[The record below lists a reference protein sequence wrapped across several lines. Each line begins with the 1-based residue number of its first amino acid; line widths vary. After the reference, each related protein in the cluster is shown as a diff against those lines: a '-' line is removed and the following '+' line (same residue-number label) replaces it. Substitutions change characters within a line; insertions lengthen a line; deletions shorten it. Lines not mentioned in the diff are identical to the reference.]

1 MKFLKKLL
9 EIVLIILLTVA
20 ACGAVGALGAYFG
33 SSLDAGYLVAII
45 TGAVITLFII
55 VFVVVMEIKAGAFL
69 KGLNKLSENVQK
81 AREMIEKNQS
91 AVQKSYL
98 EAEEKVV
105 KCYKSYIATN
115 LCLLIA
121 DLVAIFCWSY
131 SLSGDGNDWTIIP
144 LVVSIMIAFAV
155 ILDVWNTP
163 WLSYDWSSYVKA
175 ADYPVLYA
183 LANSAK
189 DEVGA
194 KGEVRII
201 FTMGFDAGVAR
212 LGSKISLTLG
222 VALLEILSEEELKQ
236 VLIHEFAHIRNESK
250 QMDRITDYA
259 SKEEG
264 FSPALLLRRKFDLEY
279 ATFKLFA
286 SVENERQ
293 ADETIKTVG
302 SPEKMVS
309 ALLKCQAWSFFE
321 READIHL
328 EHFYASETKR
338 KDAERYMIDSFR
350 AVLPDRKALWL
361 ELIRK
366 EIRARNASHPTVSE
380 RAAALGVTDYD
391 FTEAEKCEALKKET
405 AKAVKRVDEQLV
417 KESSKHY
424 AAGRESSYLRP
435 TQFIER
441 WNESRDLSDPVAVR
455 TAIIYLNQL
464 GRFDEMEALCDEVLA
479 QPDSQSRTDALM
491 YKGYNRLRFYDV
503 SGIDLIYAAMDDNF
517 NYVEWGLELI
527 GAFCCTMGL
536 EKELNE
542 YRERSISLYQGVV
555 NKEVEVRNA
564 TAFSP
569 EPDSA
574 ENQKVVDDIV
584 RIAGDVIEKVYL
596 ARMDSVS
603 GKAVTVVLLCLD
615 KKAKYDKVGK
625 AYDDVFD
632 YLDTQKD
639 REFQLL
645 FHSQNFKSPYAKKVI
660 KTPDSLRYSKEKQ
673 PT

>member
-9 EIVLIILLTVA
+9 EIVLLMLLTVA
-20 ACGAVGALGAYFG
+20 ACGAVGALGAYVG
-33 SSLDAGYLVAII
+33 SSLDAGYLAMII

-55 VFVVVMEIKAGAFL
+55 VFIVVMEIKGGSYL
-69 KGLNKLSENVQK
+69 KNLNKLTENVQK

-105 KCYKSYIATN
+105 KRYKNCVNAN

-131 SLSGDGNDWTIIP
+131 SLSGEGNGWTILP
-144 LVVSIMIAFAV
+144 LGVSIILTFAV
-155 ILDVWNTP
+155 ILDLWNTP

-183 LANSAK
+183 LVNSAK

-194 KGEVRII
+194 KGEVRIL
-201 FTMGFDAGVAR
+201 FTTGFDAGVAR
-212 LGSKISLTLG
+212 HGSKISLMLG
-222 VALLEILSEEELKQ
+222 VALLEILSEEELRQ

-250 QMDRITDYA
+250 QMNRITDYA
-259 SKEEG
+259 NKDEG
-264 FSPALLLRRKFDLEY
+264 FSPAMLLRRKFDLEY
-279 ATFKLFA
+279 AMFKLFA

-309 ALLKCQAWSFFE
+309 ALLKSQAWSFFE

-328 EHFYASETKR
+328 EHFYASETPR
-338 KDAERYMIDSFR
+338 KDAARYMIDSFR
-350 AVLPDRKALWL
+350 AILPDRKALWL

-366 EIRARNASHPTVSE
+366 EIRARNATHPTVSE
-380 RAAALGVTDYD
+380 RAAALGVTDYTLTV
-391 FTEAEKCEALKKET
+391 TEKSDALKKET
-405 AKAVKRVDEQLV
+405 AKAVKRVDELV
-417 KESSKHY
+417 KEPSKHY
-424 AAGRESSYLRP
+424 AAARESSFLRP

-441 WNESRDLSDPVAVR
+441 WNESRDLSDPIAVR

-464 GRFDEMEALCDEVLA
+464 NRFDEMEALCDEVLA

-491 YKGYNRLRFYDV
+491 YKGLNRLRYYDA
-503 SGIDLIYAAMDDNF
+503 SGIDLIYAAMDKNF
-517 NYVEWGLELI
+517 NYVEWGLDLI
-527 GAFCCTMGL
+527 GSFCCTVGL

-555 NKEVEVRNA
+555 NKEVEIRDA
-564 TAFSP
+564 TELAP
-569 EPDSA
+569 EPDTP

-584 RIAGDVIEKVYL
+584 KIAGDVVEKLYL
-596 ARMDSVS
+596 ARMGSSKD
-603 GKAVTVVLLCLD
+603 KTVTVVLLCAGKKTPND
-615 KKAKYDKVGK
+615 KLAK
-625 AYDDVFD
+625 AYDGVFD

-639 REFQLL
+639 REFHLL
-645 FHSQNFKSPYAKKVI
+645 FHSPVYKSNAKKVI
-660 KTPDSLRYSKEKQ
+660 KTPNSLKYVKEQ
-673 PT
+673 